1 MSNPTPAGATDSLG
15 RIRSLWRYPV
25 KSFRGEQIDEADV
38 TSAGVAGDRAYAV
51 RDRETGRVLSAKRWA
66 RLFECAARYPKGPET
81 PPEITMPDGT
91 TIAAPAA
98 APALSA
104 WLDRDVEV
112 VRAEPGVMSLFEIAI
127 QTIDEIESGVDQLAI
142 DAGDYPCPPG
152 GFFDAAPLHVMTTA
166 TLAAMHGL
174 YPGGRFDVRRF
185 RPNLLVDTGDATGCV
200 EEGWVGRT
208 LAIGG
213 QARASILMS
222 TIRCVMTTLP
232 QEDLP
237 RDPKILRTVAQSA
250 GGNAGVYAAVELR
263 GRIHVGDTLRLI

>member
-1 MSNPTPAGATDSLG
+1 MSDTASETGPGTLG
-15 RIRSLWRYPV
+15 RVQALWRYPI
-25 KSFRGEQIDEADV
+25 KSFRGEQIDEADI
-38 TSAGVAGDRAYAV
+38 TAAGVAGDRGYAV

-66 RLFECAARYPKGPET
+66 RLFECAARYPTGPDSA
-81 PPEITMPDGT
+81 PEITMPDGT
-91 TIAAPAA
+91 TIPAAEA

-104 WLDRDVEV
+104 WLGREV
-112 VRAEPGVMSLFEIAI
+112 DLVRAEPGTMSLFEIAI
-127 QTIDEIESGVDQLAI
+127 QTVDEIEAGVDQLAI

-152 GFFDAAPLHVMTTA
+152 SFFDAAPLHVMTTA
-166 TLAAMHGL
+166 TLAALHAL

-185 RPNLLVDTGDATGCV
+185 RPNVVVDTGTATGCI

-213 QARASILMS
+213 QARAPVLMS

-237 RDPKILRTVAQSA
+237 RDPKILRTVARSTS
-250 GGNAGVYAAVELR
+250 GNAGIYAAVELR
-263 GRIHVGDTLRLI
+263 GRVRVGDSLRLI